1 MAATFAELGLDE
13 QIVQAV
19 TELGYEEPT
28 PIQEQTIRLLLE
40 GSDVIAQAQ
49 TGTGKTAAFALPIL
63 EKLDPSVRSPQ
74 ALILTPTRELAV
86 QVAEAFQSYSKYRRV
101 SILPVYGGQPI
112 DRQLRALDRGVQVVV
127 GTPGRVLDHI
137 RRKTLKLSDVRVV
150 VLDEADEML
159 NMGFIEDIE
168 SILKETAEGR
178 QTALFSATMP
188 GPIASLAK
196 KYIRDAKRIKIEAEH
211 LTVDQI
217 RQMYYEVGRRDK
229 FEMLARI
236 LDYEQPSSAL
246 IFCRTKLEVDSLG
259 QRLNARG
266 YAAETLHGDLNQM
279 QRDRVMGRFRAN
291 QIELLIA
298 TDVAARG
305 LDVEQISHVINYDM
319 PHDSESYVHRIGR
332 TGRAG
337 RTGTAISLV
346 VPRERYLLQMIQ
358 RSTGATIHKMRL
370 PTLGDVVTRRIERFK
385 ETLRETLSSDGLEPF
400 LQVADEMSEEFTPR
414 DLAAAAFKLIIGAAT
429 DDSEDKLAEPEERPE
444 DSRSRR
450 SPDRDRSSRRK
461 EPSRIGP
468 ERGMTRLY
476 IDIGREGNVRPSD
489 IVGAI
494 ANEADI
500 PGRSIGAIE
509 IYDYFTLVD
518 VPSGDAKKVL
528 RALKDTRIRN
538 RRVTVDIAKPPKNT
552 ETQP

>member
-1 MAATFAELGLDE
+1 MYTWRISRHEPVARTPFEHVLAAGVVAGGFHMVATFAELGLDE

-28 PIQEQTIRLLLE
+28 PIQEQTIRLLLD

-63 EKLDPSVRSPQ
+63 EKLDPAVRSPQ

-112 DRQLRALDRGVQVVV
+112 DRQLRALERGVQVVV

-137 RRKTLKLSDVRVV
+137 RRKTLKLADVRIV

-168 SILKETAEGR
+168 TILKETAEGR

-236 LDYEQPSSAL
+236 LDYEQPTSAL

-337 RTGTAISLV
+337 RTGIAISLV

-370 PTLGDVVTRRIERFK
+370 PTLGDVVSRRI
-385 ETLRETLSSDGLEPF
+385 
-400 LQVADEMSEEFTPR
+400 
-414 DLAAAAFKLIIGAAT
+414 
-429 DDSEDKLAEPEERPE
+429 
-444 DSRSRR
+444 
-450 SPDRDRSSRRK
+450 
-461 EPSRIGP
+461 
-468 ERGMTRLY
+468 
-476 IDIGREGNVRPSD
+476 
-489 IVGAI
+489 
-494 ANEADI
+494 
-500 PGRSIGAIE
+500 
-509 IYDYFTLVD
+509 
-518 VPSGDAKKVL
+518 
-528 RALKDTRIRN
+528 
-538 RRVTVDIAKPPKNT
+538 
-552 ETQP
+552 